1 MGIYDSDYADND
13 EEAIIDE
20 AKQFLRFCSD
30 NDSNN
35 RVEALEDLKFAGG
48 DQWPVEI
55 QNSRLLES
63 RPYLTINKIDAYC
76 RQIANSQRQQRPRI
90 KCHGVNT
97 QSDAKIAQI
106 ITGICR
112 HVEEQSDAD
121 AAYDNAFDFAV
132 HMGWG
137 FWRST
142 KT

>member
-1 MGIYDSDYADND
+1 MGIYDKDFEDNS
-13 EEAIIDE
+13 EEGIIDE
-20 AKQFLRFCSD
+20 AKEFLRFCSD

-97 QSDAKIAQI
+97 QSASYACVMYV
-106 ITGICR
+106 THCVLSGSSFSGI
-112 HVEEQSDAD
+112 
-121 AAYDNAFDFAV
+121 
-132 HMGWG
+132 
-137 FWRST
+137 
-142 KT
+142 